1 MWNQSG
7 WLSGECMRWNGGG
20 LRGGENELLCGSR
33 TEAIMFFLPGSI
45 VVDMTDK
52 MCWEQELQSCLE
64 PTKTENINDKI
75 NKRYLALNLRH
86 RLSRFLSCAP
96 SSSSTHPYHTGHRA
110 PPSSQRLD
118 SQERGQRR
126 RRRRIVGRGGRVVQV
141 TQQNE

>member
-1 MWNQSG
+1 
-7 WLSGECMRWNGGG
+7 MRWMDGGG

-33 TEAIMFFLPGSI
+33 TEAAMFFLPGSI

-86 RLSRFLSCAP
+86 RLSRFLSCP
-96 SSSSTHPYHTGHRA
+96 HPPHPPTHTTQDTEHH
-110 PPSSQRLD
+110 L
-118 SQERGQRR
+118 RR
-126 RRRRIVGRGGRVVQV
+126 RD
-141 TQQNE
+141 